1 MPLVYILS
9 EHEFHLRHSKGLIL
23 KIRLLEYKD
32 LETIYSWRV
41 DPETIVWTKSNNAF
55 SKATHIDWFSKRLE
69 SLESNPMVILEV
81 NNLPIGY
88 VRFDQPELVNS
99 IFEVSIFLETNFQN
113 RGLGSLALS
122 GAINYLKLDSA
133 TLIAKI
139 HEDNNKSI
147 NFFVK
152 EGFLL
157 SKKSEEFFNY
167 VRGPIL
173 LGEQ

>member
-32 LETIYSWRV
+32 LDTIYSWRV

-99 IFEVSIFLETNFQN
+99 IFEVSIFLESNFQN
-113 RGLGSLALS
+113 KGLGSLALS
-122 GAINYLKLDSA
+122 GAIDYLNLDSA

-139 HEDNNKSI
+139 HENNKKSI

-157 SKKSEEFFNY
+157 SGKSEKFFTY
-167 VRGPIL
+167 IREPA
-173 LGEQ
+173 

>member
-1 MPLVYILS
+1 M
-9 EHEFHLRHSKGLIL
+9 
-23 KIRLLEYKD
+23 
-32 LETIYSWRV
+32 ETIYSWRV
-41 DPETIVWTKSNNAF
+41 DPETIIWTKSNNAF
-55 SKATHIDWFSKRLE
+55 SKATHIDWFNKRLE
-69 SLESNPMVILEV
+69 SLESHPIVILEV

-88 VRFDQPELVNS
+88 VRFDKLELVNS
-99 IFEVSIFLETNFQN
+99 IFEVSIFLESNFQKK
-113 RGLGSLALS
+113 GLGSLALS
-122 GAINYLKLDSA
+122 GAIDYLKLDSA
-133 TLIAKI
+133 TLISKI

-157 SKKSEEFFNY
+157 SEKSEKFFTY